1 MKNRKRIK
9 HNGSA
14 MMEFALVLPMLL
26 LLVFGI
32 IEFGTALY
40 DKAVITNASREGA
53 RKGVIFKTPAVTD
66 EEIKTTIANACA
78 GRLITFGDPVDPEV
92 DIQPPPGTT
101 RTAGT
106 PLSVTVTYNF
116 TGLMLGDLISAM
128 SGTKTLTATTTMVIE

>member
-1 MKNRKRIK
+1 
-9 HNGSA
+9 

-66 EEIKTTIANACA
+66 DEIKATVANACA
-78 GRLITFGDPVDPEV
+78 NRLITFGAPVDPEV
-92 DIQPPPGTT
+92 DIQPPPGTA

-106 PLSVTVTYNF
+106 PLSVTVTYQF
-116 TGLMLGDLISAM
+116 TGLMLGELISAI
-128 SGTKTLTATTTMVIE
+128 SGEKTLTASTTMVIE